1 MGGDSHEGYE
11 IFHDAVLWHVQGLS
25 LTSNLPSL
33 PYYDSLR
40 HLIIETDR
48 MECVVVHLPKLG
60 ALRSLELESL
70 GMRQP
75 QNRY

>member
-1 MGGDSHEGYE
+1 M
-11 IFHDAVLWHVQGLS
+11 QGLS

-40 HLIIETDR
+40 HLNIETDR
-48 MECVVVHLPKLG
+48 MECVIVHLPKMG
-60 ALRSLELESL
+60 ALHSLELESL